1 MSQSTT
7 YHDHV
12 ASVCMLSTS
21 AAASVSS
28 IAHPL
33 TGGGML
39 ESGTSSGKSLPSI
52 HWSGLPPLGCCP
64 YSSRCVARIHAVG
77 QLVEL
82 SSQQTRH
89 RAPLRLRSIC
99 PLIGK
104 KGKHDQSL
112 QVPDIKSLRYPIKFS
127 PSKPKQQSTHHN
139 KSNNF
144 SLAEFYYPRPQS
156 IRSYLLQ
163 DAIHYPRRSTGFQV
177 HLFPYPPQAAF

>member
-1 MSQSTT
+1 MSQYTT

-52 HWSGLPPLGCCP
+52 HWSGLPPLGCRP

-82 SSQQTRH
+82 SSHADSASCSTSSSIDMFLDREEGETRSVPPSSRYKKPPISHQVQPVQAQATVDTPQQ
-89 RAPLRLRSIC
+89 
-99 PLIGK
+99 
-104 KGKHDQSL
+104 
-112 QVPDIKSLRYPIKFS
+112 V
-127 PSKPKQQSTHHN
+127 QQ
-139 KSNNF
+139 
-144 SLAEFYYPRPQS
+144 LLPR
-156 IRSYLLQ
+156 
-163 DAIHYPRRSTGFQV
+163 
-177 HLFPYPPQAAF
+177 